1 MEALIFDLECSMVEN
16 FEKSPLVRESG
27 MGTAGGNGNPTGG
40 PAMNKGGHLWALG
53 FDDIERAEQ
62 VRTAIGRLGESR
74 CLTLLDTAVVV
85 RYPDGC
91 VTLDGEP
98 FVVAAGL
105 SGRTIASFLAGLAL
119 GAPPLTG
126 AAVGVWVGR
135 NAGDAAEFAIDDEFI
150 RAVEALM
157 KPESSAL
164 FVLDREGDM
173 AAILQGIRGL
183 GGTILK
189 TNVDLQRAKLIQ
201 STLAA
206 TAAEPSSENQP

>member
-1 MEALIFDLECSMVEN
+1 MSEQA
-16 FEKSPLVRESG
+16 
-27 MGTAGGNGNPTGG
+27 
-40 PAMNKGGHLWALG
+40 HLWAIG
-53 FDDIERAEQ
+53 YDDMERAER
-62 VRTAIGRLGESR
+62 VRAEIARLGESH

-98 FVVAAGL
+98 FVAVIKLGGHTL
-105 SGRTIASFLAGLAL
+105 ASFLAGLAL

-126 AAVGVWVGR
+126 AAGGAWAGR
-135 NAGDAAEFAIDDEFI
+135 TGPACAEAVIDEGFI

-157 KPESSAL
+157 KPGTSAL
-164 FVLDREGDM
+164 FVLDLAGDM

-183 GGTILK
+183 GGVVLK
-189 TNVDLQRAKLIQ
+189 TNVDLERARLIQ

-206 TAAEPSSENQP
+206 APAPAGDE